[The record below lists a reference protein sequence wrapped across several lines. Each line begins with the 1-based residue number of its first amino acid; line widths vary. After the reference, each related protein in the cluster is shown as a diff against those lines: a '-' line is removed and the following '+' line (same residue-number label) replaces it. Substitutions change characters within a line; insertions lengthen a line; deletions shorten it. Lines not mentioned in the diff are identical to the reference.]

1 MKHKTEQQI
10 ITYLSSLGYIDFA
23 ILFGSYARGEALPM
37 SDIDIA
43 AGMGDKTLTLMQRGY
58 IIAEL
63 ESRIHIDVDLL
74 VLNRLLHT
82 NPALA
87 YHIFQ
92 EGYMLFIR
100 NQRMLT
106 ELKTETM
113 LRYLDTS
120 HLRQQF
126 NGPLL
131 KEFA

>member
-10 ITYLSSLGYIDFA
+10 ITYLSSLDYIDFA
-23 ILFGSYARGEALPM
+23 ILFGSYARGKELPM

-106 ELKTETM
+106 ELKTEAM

-126 NGPLL
+126 NRPFL

>member
-23 ILFGSYARGEALPM
+23 ILFGSYARGEAFPM

-43 AGMGDKTLTLMQRGY
+43 IGIGDNNMSLMERGY

-74 VLNRLLHT
+74 ILNGLSYT

-92 EGYMLFIR
+92 KGYILFIR
-100 NQRMLT
+100 NQSTLT

-113 LRYLDTS
+113 LRYMDTS
-120 HLRQQF
+120 YLRKQF
-126 NGPLL
+126 DKPLQ